1 MSLGLALLNICTAL
15 IEMEHRMSEFLEIA
29 FGLVLIEMF
38 VQLYSLLFAIVIA
51 SFLGIVQLM
60 RWLFSRF
67 K

>member
-1 MSLGLALLNICTAL
+1 MSLGLALLKICTAL
-15 IEMEHRMSEFLEIA
+15 IEMADRMPEFLEIA
-29 FGLVLIEMF
+29 FGLVLIEIF

-60 RWLFSRF
+60 RWLFRRF

>member
-1 MSLGLALLNICTAL
+1 MSLGLALLKICTAL
-15 IEMEHRMSEFLEIA
+15 IEMEDRMPEFLEIA

>member
-1 MSLGLALLNICTAL
+1 MSLGLALLKICTAL
-15 IEMEHRMSEFLEIA
+15 IEMEDRMPEFLEIA
-29 FGLVLIEMF
+29 FGLVLIEIF

>member
-1 MSLGLALLNICTAL
+1 MSLGLALLKICTAL
-15 IEMEHRMSEFLEIA
+15 IEMADRMPEFLEIA
-29 FGLVLIEMF
+29 FGLVLIEIF

-51 SFLGIVQLM
+51 SFVGVVQLM

>member
-15 IEMEHRMSEFLEIA
+15 IEMEHWMSEFLEIA

-51 SFLGIVQLM
+51 SFVGIVQLM

>member
-15 IEMEHRMSEFLEIA
+15 IEMEHQMSEFLEIA

-51 SFLGIVQLM
+51 SFVGIVQLM

>member
-1 MSLGLALLNICTAL
+1 MSLGLALLKICTAL
-15 IEMEHRMSEFLEIA
+15 IEMEDRMPEFLEIA
-29 FGLVLIEMF
+29 FGLVLIEIF

-60 RWLFSRF
+60 RWLFRRF

>member
-1 MSLGLALLNICTAL
+1 MSLGLALLKICTAL
-15 IEMEHRMSEFLEIA
+15 IEMEDRMSEFLEIA
-29 FGLVLIEMF
+29 FGLVLIEIF

-60 RWLFSRF
+60 RWLFRRF

>member
-1 MSLGLALLNICTAL
+1 MSLGLALLKICTAL
-15 IEMEHRMSEFLEIA
+15 IEMADRMPEFLEIA
-29 FGLVLIEMF
+29 FGLVLIEIF

>member
-1 MSLGLALLNICTAL
+1 MSLGLALLKICTAL
-15 IEMEHRMSEFLEIA
+15 IEMEDRMPEFLEIA
-29 FGLVLIEMF
+29 FGLVLIEIF

-51 SFLGIVQLM
+51 SFVGIVQLM